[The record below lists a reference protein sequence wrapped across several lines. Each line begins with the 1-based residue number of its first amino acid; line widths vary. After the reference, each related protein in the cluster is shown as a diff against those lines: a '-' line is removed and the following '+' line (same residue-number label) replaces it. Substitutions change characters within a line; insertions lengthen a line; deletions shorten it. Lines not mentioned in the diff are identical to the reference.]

1 MNTDIERYLAQIPIK
16 IRIHFP
22 VISLVEHGSG
32 VYIRVYLC
40 PSVVKSFSNCIVLA
54 KASLAGR
61 PILVP
66 NPKSKFLDR
75 LPKAISG

>member
-1 MNTDIERYLAQIPIK
+1 MNTDIGKHLAQIPIQ

-22 VISLVEHGSG
+22 VISLGEPGSG

-54 KASLAGR
+54 QRTWIRGKLE
-61 PILVP
+61 
-66 NPKSKFLDR
+66 
-75 LPKAISG
+75 